1 MRKKFLAGAVVL
13 FGTILAACGGYGGY
27 GGGYYVRY
35 APPAPRYEAVGIAPG
50 PGFVWTNGYWDWR
63 GNNWYWVGG
72 RWMRPPHRGR
82 VWVAPE
88 WRYEGRGYRFHR
100 GYWR

>member
-1 MRKKFLAGAVVL
+1 MRQKLLAGAFVVSAA
-13 FGTILAACGGYGGY
+13 ILSGCA
-27 GGGYYVRY
+27 GGGVYYASY
-35 APPAPRYEAVGIAPG
+35 APPAPRYYAPVGVAPG

-63 GNNWYWVGG
+63 GRNWAWVEG
-72 RWMRPPHRGR
+72 RWMRPPHARA

-88 WRYEGRGYRFHR
+88 WRHEGRGYRFHR